1 MDVLVGLC
9 ATVKT
14 TDKTPG
20 AYTYQAPDEGPLIG
34 ETMKTL
40 NNRPARTG
48 LAGMSVVLMLALSA
62 CGGGQATSSESASA
76 SNAPVASTSA
86 SASAASTPTAA
97 KASTSASATV
107 AAEPRGSEVI
117 EIRAADDTNAD
128 SAIAKDAAIR
138 AAKRVVAQDNRL
150 LNAWMHGDL
159 EHTSDEELL
168 KFVAQDKLDQMKTPI
183 QSVRNDLKNNGGPFS
198 GNVTIRDINVTDIF
212 TYDYP
217 DGTSYPYS
225 VLRVKFCEDWTQVRT
240 PDGERAV
247 TGPDST
253 ATVEVSVLR
262 LQDGRYVYNGSRELG
277 TGCAS
282 S

>member
-1 MDVLVGLC
+1 
-9 ATVKT
+9 
-14 TDKTPG
+14 
-20 AYTYQAPDEGPLIG
+20 
-34 ETMKTL
+34 MKTL
-40 NNRPARTG
+40 KHRTTRTS
-48 LAGMSVVLMLALSA
+48 LAALSVTLMLALSA
-62 CGGGQATSSESASA
+62 CGGGQATSESSETAT
-76 SNAPVASTSA
+76 NAPVATASA
-86 SASAASTPTAA
+86 SASAASTPSASAA
-97 KASTSASATV
+97 KASASASV
-107 AAEPRGSEVI
+107 AAEPKGSEVV
-117 EIRAADDTNAD
+117 EVRATDDTNAD
-128 SAIAKDAAIR
+128 AAIAKEAAIK
-138 AAKRVVAQDNRL
+138 AAKRVVLQDNRL
-150 LNAWMHGDL
+150 LNAWMHGDF

-168 KFVAQDKLDQMKTPI
+168 KFVAPEKLKQVTDPI
-183 QSVRNDLKNNGGPFS
+183 QSARNDIKNNGGPFS

-247 TGPDST
+247 TGPEST

>member
-1 MDVLVGLC
+1 
-9 ATVKT
+9 
-14 TDKTPG
+14 
-20 AYTYQAPDEGPLIG
+20 
-34 ETMKTL
+34 MKTL
-40 NNRPARTG
+40 KHRTTRTG
-48 LAGMSVVLMLALSA
+48 LATMSVALMLALSA
-62 CGGGQATSSESASA
+62 CGGGQATSESSETA
-76 SNAPVASTSA
+76 SNAPVVTASA

-97 KASTSASATV
+97 KASASASV
-107 AAEPRGSEVI
+107 AANPKGSEVV
-117 EIRAADDTNAD
+117 EVRAADDTNAD
-128 SAIAKDAAIR
+128 AAIAKEAAIK
-138 AAKRVVAQDNRL
+138 AAKRVVLQDNRL
-150 LNAWMHGDL
+150 LNAWMHGDF

-168 KFVAQDKLDQMKTPI
+168 KFVAPEKLKQVTDPI
-183 QSVRNDLKNNGGPFS
+183 QSARNDIKNNGGPFS

-247 TGPDST
+247 TGPEST

>member
-1 MDVLVGLC
+1 
-9 ATVKT
+9 
-14 TDKTPG
+14 
-20 AYTYQAPDEGPLIG
+20 
-34 ETMKTL
+34 MKTL
-40 NNRPARTG
+40 NTRTG
-48 LAGMSVVLMLALSA
+48 LAALSVTLMLALSA
-62 CGGGQATSSESASA
+62 CGGGAQAAGESTETAT
-76 SNAPVASTSA
+76 NAPVATASA
-86 SASAASTPTAA
+86 SASAASTPTTA
-97 KASTSASATV
+97 KASASASATV
-107 AAEPRGSEVI
+107 AAEPKGSEVV
-117 EIRAADDTNAD
+117 EVRAADDTNAD
-128 SAIAKDAAIR
+128 ATIAKQAAIK

-150 LNAWMHGDL
+150 LNAWLHGDF

-168 KFVAQDKLDQMKTPI
+168 KFVAPEKLKQVTDPI
-183 QSVRNDLKNNGGPFS
+183 QSARNDIKNNGGVFT
-198 GNVTIRDINVTDIF
+198 GNVTIRDVAVTDIF

-225 VLRVKFCEDWTQVRT
+225 VLRVKFCEDWTQLRT

>member
-1 MDVLVGLC
+1 
-9 ATVKT
+9 
-14 TDKTPG
+14 
-20 AYTYQAPDEGPLIG
+20 
-34 ETMKTL
+34 MKTL
-40 NNRPARTG
+40 NTRTG
-48 LAGMSVVLMLALSA
+48 LAALSVTLMLALSA
-62 CGGGQATSSESASA
+62 CGGGAQAAGESSEAA
-76 SNAPVASTSA
+76 TNAPAATASA
-86 SASAASTPTAA
+86 SASAASTPSASA
-97 KASTSASATV
+97 KASASASATV
-107 AAEPRGSEVI
+107 AANPKGSEVI
-117 EIRAADDTNAD
+117 EIRADDDTNAD
-128 SAIAKDAAIR
+128 AAIAKQAAIN

-150 LNAWMHGDL
+150 VNAWLHGDF

-168 KFVAQDKLDQMKTPI
+168 KFVAPEKLKQVTDPI
-183 QSVRNDLKNNGGPFS
+183 QSARNDIKNNGGAFT
-198 GNVTIRDINVTDIF
+198 GNVTIRDVTVTDIF

-225 VLRVKFCEDWTQVRT
+225 VLRVKFCEDWTQLRT

-247 TGPDST
+247 TGPEST

>member
-1 MDVLVGLC
+1 
-9 ATVKT
+9 
-14 TDKTPG
+14 
-20 AYTYQAPDEGPLIG
+20 
-34 ETMKTL
+34 MKTL
-40 NNRPARTG
+40 NTRTG
-48 LAGMSVVLMLALSA
+48 LAALSATLMLALSA
-62 CGGGQATSSESASA
+62 CGGGAQAAGESSETAT
-76 SNAPVASTSA
+76 NAPAATASA
-86 SASAASTPTAA
+86 SASAASTPTTA
-97 KASTSASATV
+97 KASASASATV
-107 AAEPRGSEVI
+107 AANPKGSEVI
-117 EIRAADDTNAD
+117 EIRADDDTNAD
-128 SAIAKDAAIR
+128 AAIAKQAAIN

-150 LNAWMHGDL
+150 VNAWLHGDF

-168 KFVAQDKLDQMKTPI
+168 KFVAPEKLKQVTDPI
-183 QSVRNDLKNNGGPFS
+183 QSARNDIKNNGGAFT
-198 GNVTIRDINVTDIF
+198 GNVTIRDVTVTDIF

-225 VLRVKFCEDWTQVRT
+225 VLRVKFCEDWTQLRT

-247 TGPDST
+247 TGPEST

>member
-1 MDVLVGLC
+1 
-9 ATVKT
+9 
-14 TDKTPG
+14 
-20 AYTYQAPDEGPLIG
+20 
-34 ETMKTL
+34 MKTL
-40 NNRPARTG
+40 NTRTG
-48 LAGMSVVLMLALSA
+48 LAALSVTLMLALSA
-62 CGGGQATSSESASA
+62 CGGGAQAAGESSETAT
-76 SNAPVASTSA
+76 NAPVATASA
-86 SASAASTPTAA
+86 SASAASTPTTA
-97 KASTSASATV
+97 KASASATV
-107 AAEPRGSEVI
+107 AAEPKGSEVV
-117 EIRAADDTNAD
+117 EVRAADDTNAD
-128 SAIAKDAAIR
+128 ATIAKQAAIK
-138 AAKRVVAQDNRL
+138 AAKRVVLQDNRL
-150 LNAWMHGDL
+150 LNAWMHGDF

-168 KFVAQDKLDQMKTPI
+168 KFVAPEKLKQVTDPI
-183 QSVRNDLKNNGGPFS
+183 QSARNDIKNNGGPFS

-247 TGPDST
+247 TGPEST